1 MPTSIFPTLVECF
14 GIIFIGYVAGR
25 FSWFTTSEGKGISL
39 FLSNLALPALVFK
52 SMVTVNFDLINWK
65 LWTGVLLGKLAVFVV
80 TIVISLVFH
89 KSNRFGKA
97 GLYGIFVTQSNDF
110 AFGLPLCK
118 FFFLAATQRLS
129 TKLF

>member
-1 MPTSIFPTLVECF
+1 MKHPETMSTNIFPTLVECF
-14 GIIFIGYVAGR
+14 GIILIGYIAGR

-65 LWTGVLLGKLAVFVV
+65 LWSGLLLGKLAVFIV
-80 TIVISLVFH
+80 TIVISLIFH
-89 KSNRFGKA
+89 KSNKFGKA

-118 FFFLAATQRLS
+118 YFR
-129 TKLF
+129 

>member
-1 MPTSIFPTLVECF
+1 MKHSERMSTSIFPTLVECF
-14 GIIFIGYVAGR
+14 GIILIGYVAGR

-65 LWTGVLLGKLAVFVV
+65 LWSGLLLGKLAVFIV
-80 TIVISLVFH
+80 TIVISLIFY
-89 KSNRFGKA
+89 KSSKFGKA

-118 FFFLAATQRLS
+118 YFR
-129 TKLF
+129 